1 MKTTIKTTKNKM
13 KACIEMAELKKK
25 KILKDDIKKYSKKYH
40 LDELQLERAW
50 KNFQE
55 TGGKSVDRRIRTMK
69 YIGAEQFATKKISQ
83 KKAVIDIKTA
93 GDILLEYITTTIKFT
108 EICEKYSIA
117 PSQLSDWIHELNVR
131 GTFLGQTVLN
141 PKKYAKI
148 EVKDVI
154 WYNKYPNTKKQ
165 SISKL
170 TEGEKAAHKRVA
182 QILID
187 YIPHNW
193 GEYEETI
200 TIWGSPWF

>member
-1 MKTTIKTTKNKM
+1 MKTTIKSTKNKM

-83 KKAVIDIKTA
+83 KKAIID
-93 GDILLEYITTTIKFT
+93 ITTTIKFT

-187 YIPHNW
+187 YIPHN
-193 GEYEETI
+193 
-200 TIWGSPWF
+200 